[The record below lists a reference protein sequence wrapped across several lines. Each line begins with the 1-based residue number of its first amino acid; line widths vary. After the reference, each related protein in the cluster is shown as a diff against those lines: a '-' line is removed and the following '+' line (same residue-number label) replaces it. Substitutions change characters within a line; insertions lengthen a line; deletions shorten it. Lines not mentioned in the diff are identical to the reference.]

1 MKNINSDYPNAK
13 PAYPPGL
20 IKRTSSRLGK
30 ILKNVTIEPAV
41 FLISFSTNMDDV
53 TLSQMTLYKSCI
65 NDFQF
70 DNGTCSNLVN
80 DFEANS
86 AVQKE
91 VILIRFFTNAAPNK
105 IFTFQVNQFRVYQ
118 TLVSSLFPIF
128 FSFYLGAWCDLFGRK
143 LLFFIYLFSRCVEQC
158 VVIIC
163 AVFLESRKEYLLLQN
178 IPAAISGNKVI
189 FASFAVHRYI
199 LRSVSF
205 AANFSCF

>member
-1 MKNINSDYPNAK
+1 MHYLRDDISVRSFQHCKITFRQRWHTWPNAIINDKWNCVICYLMMQFTIFPHVWKRVRVSVFPSNSCWKDSTMKNINSDYPNAK

-91 VILIRFFTNAAPNK
+91 VILISFF
-105 IFTFQVNQFRVYQ
+105 
-118 TLVSSLFPIF
+118 
-128 FSFYLGAWCDLFGRK
+128 
-143 LLFFIYLFSRCVEQC
+143 
-158 VVIIC
+158 
-163 AVFLESRKEYLLLQN
+163 
-178 IPAAISGNKVI
+178 
-189 FASFAVHRYI
+189 
-199 LRSVSF
+199 
-205 AANFSCF
+205 

>member
-65 NDFQF
+65 NDFPQF
-70 DNGTCSNLVN
+70 DNGTCLNLVN

-91 VILIRFFTNAAPNK
+91 VILIRFFKDK
-105 IFTFQVNQFRVYQ
+105 ITRYFHFRLINLGFT
-118 TLVSSLFPIF
+118 
-128 FSFYLGAWCDLFGRK
+128 K
-143 LLFFIYLFSRCVEQC
+143 
-158 VVIIC
+158 
-163 AVFLESRKEYLLLQN
+163 
-178 IPAAISGNKVI
+178 
-189 FASFAVHRYI
+189 H
-199 LRSVSF
+199 
-205 AANFSCF
+205 